1 MHNNYVYGFHPVH
14 LLLTNNKKNI
24 KKNIKKIIINK
35 TRNDIRFQKII
46 QLANK
51 NNIFIEKTPIN
62 KIKKIYPNI
71 LHQGIVAIINNNK
84 YFYNEKKLE
93 ALIKNK
99 KKLNLIIILDR
110 ITDPQNLGSCI
121 RTASLSKVDFILIP
135 KKNNIKKFTHIIN
148 KSSCGSLN
156 HIPIITTTNLIRSIK
171 TLKKNKIWIFGS
183 TPEAKKNLYTT
194 NFKSISIAL
203 IFGSENKGIR
213 HSIKQHCDF
222 LFSIP
227 TFNKEL
233 KCLNISVSVG
243 ICLYEIIRQK
253 LYANTNK

>member
-1 MHNNYVYGFHPVH
+1 MHNYYVYGFHPVH
-14 LLLTNNKKNI
+14 LLLLNNKKNI
-24 KKNIKKIIINK
+24 DNNIKKIIINK

-51 NNIFIEKTPIN
+51 NNILIERISIN
-62 KIKKIYPNI
+62 KIRKMYPNI
-71 LHQGIVAIINNNK
+71 LHQGIIAITNNNK
-84 YFYNEKKLE
+84 YFHNEKKLE
-93 ALIKNK
+93 KLIKNK
-99 KKLNLIIILDR
+99 KNSNLIVILDG

-121 RTASLSKVDFILIP
+121 RTASLSKVDFILIQ
-135 KKNNIKKFTHIIN
+135 KKNNTTRFTHIIN
-148 KSSCGSLN
+148 KTSCGSL
-156 HIPIITTTNLIRSIK
+156 HYIPIITTTNLIRSIK

-183 TPEAKKNLYTT
+183 TPEANKNLYTID
-194 NFKSISIAL
+194 FKSTNIAL

-213 HSIKQHCDF
+213 CSVKQQCDF

-227 TFNKEL
+227 TFNNEL

-253 LYANTNK
+253 LYNK